1 MRIDRDRGAE
11 IERAVRS
18 AYQWVL
24 RDRWLDEDDIECME
38 MAIDKQVTIFI
49 LDALLKRGIVL
60 SEPGKVIFAEA
71 TSILDLALRALEI
84 RNPYSGGRLN

>member
-1 MRIDRDRGAE
+1 MLIDRYRGAE

-60 SEPGKVIFAEA
+60 SEPHKTIFAQA
-71 TSILDLALRALEI
+71 TGILDLCLSALEI
-84 RNPYSGGRLN
+84 KNPYGGGRPN